1 MTQFVKGG
9 IQATL
14 ITGTVL
20 SVAGIYMFAI
30 LTAMG
35 RKQGL
40 PLRPKW
46 FLPLFDY
53 VFFPSRLAE
62 DGLRARKRCF
72 LSAGVALFFILC
84 DIFILWTHPI

>member
-1 MTQFVKGG
+1 MTQLVKGG

-14 ITGTVL
+14 ATGTVL
-20 SVAGIYMFAI
+20 SVAGFYIFAV

-46 FLPLFDY
+46 FLPLTDY
-53 VFFPSRLAE
+53 VFFPSRLTE
-62 DGLRARKRCF
+62 DGLRARKRCLF
-72 LSAGVALFFILC
+72 AGGVALFFILC
-84 DIFILWTHPI
+84 DILALWTHPI